1 MIVSSIALY
10 VSFVCLVHSFF
21 HKSPIKFKFKA
32 GTYSSRIDSAS
43 SRLLKDPN
51 PNSIGNFFEN
61 KTEETSFIQCYMLA
75 MAEINDNQYGVGF
88 PVDSTYNYYIKYLSY
103 RYVIFVH
110 ILCSACCS
118 DLL

>member
-10 VSFVCLVHSFF
+10 VSFTCLVHSFF
-21 HKSPIKFKFKA
+21 HKTPIRFKFKA

-43 SRLLKDPN
+43 PKLLKDPN

-61 KTEETSFIQCYMLA
+61 KTEETSFIQCYMLS
-75 MAEINDNQYGVGF
+75 MAEINGNQYGVGF
-88 PVDSTYNYYIKYLSY
+88 PVDSMYHSLTKYLFY
-103 RYVIFVH
+103 RRIICVYIF
-110 ILCSACCS
+110 CSACCS